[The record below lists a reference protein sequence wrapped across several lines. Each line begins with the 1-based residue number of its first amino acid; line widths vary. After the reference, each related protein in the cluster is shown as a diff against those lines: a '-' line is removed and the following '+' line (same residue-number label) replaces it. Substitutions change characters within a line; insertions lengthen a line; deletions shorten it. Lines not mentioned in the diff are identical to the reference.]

1 MGDQFAL
8 TPIAGRQHERAV
20 LWGQLEAALG
30 GRLRVALLAGE
41 PGIGKTRLL
50 DDLADRAGAAG
61 MLVLR
66 GGASDAAGMPP
77 YLPLLEAIG
86 QYVRSASDE
95 LLRTH
100 AGALA
105 PVLATIIPEIALRL
119 GTLPA
124 SYPLPA
130 EQARLRL
137 FEAVGALLATLAS
150 AAGLAVVL
158 DDLHWADQAT
168 LDLLG
173 YIARRQPAARLLIVG
188 AYREGEITEPAAFG
202 RTIADLTRL
211 HALATVAVGR
221 LDAPDLDTL
230 LSAYLGGPAE
240 PDVGARL
247 LAHSEGNPFFAEEL
261 LRSWMEAG
269 ALARAGASWRLDQSL
284 AGPLPGSIVLA
295 VRQRVAR
302 LTPACADLLRTAAL
316 IGRGFAPELLA
327 EVAGQDIEH
336 VEDLLVTATQA
347 QLIRAAGAGLLSFSH
362 DKIRECLY
370 DEVPPQRR
378 RRLHGLIGQALVAR
392 PEPAGAPQLAALAFH
407 FTRSGDHEA
416 GIAYSRRAAEQALRA
431 HAPDSAIAHLRT
443 ALALLGANDNRRGEL
458 LLALGEAASAA
469 DQGPAAIEALAE
481 ARAWFVQRGD
491 RPGAGR
497 AAYRQGQAYWRI
509 EALGQALAAFE
520 AALVLLEGQPSPE
533 LVLTL
538 IDLASLQAMS
548 LHQHEPGMAYS
559 QRALALAHSLE
570 DDRLI
575 ASASRAAGNIDV
587 RNGNLAAGITLLEQA
602 LALADQADDPVE
614 AAECCAQLSHA
625 CYWAGET
632 ARAFALAERQLAYAH
647 RTHDAYQLRH
657 MYSLLARGASL
668 QGRWEDAE
676 RWIAAAQREV
686 EQLASP
692 EPRAFLQMT
701 RGDLAYE
708 RGDYPAAL
716 AHYAVAIEA
725 FRVLGPGALV
735 WYLGQYGLAQLAANA
750 YDTARR
756 IAGELAALVEPL
768 PALAMSSAGPLATL
782 ALIALDLGDQEQI
795 AALTPRL
802 RPFQGQFH
810 DYLIDRVLGQLLTA
824 QRDWVAAEGLLES
837 AAASARRNSLA
848 PELARTLEAQ
858 AALALARG
866 HGSAARSLLADARA
880 VYESLAHPRAMLLR
894 AQPAGQGSRARGP
907 ARAYPAGLS
916 PREVEVLRLVVA
928 GSSNREIAAAL
939 TLSEKTVANHL
950 ASIFAKIGADNR
962 AAAAAFAVRHQLA

>member
-1 MGDQFAL
+1 MGDLFAL

-100 AGALA
+100 TGALA

-247 LAHSEGNPFFAEEL
+247 LAPSEGNPFFAEEL

-443 ALALLGANDNRRGEL
+443 ALALLGANDNRQGEL

-469 DQGPAAIEALAE
+469 DRGLPRSRRWPRRGPGLCSAAIGPAPGGPHT
-481 ARAWFVQRGD
+481 ARARRTGGSRRWARRWQ
-491 RPGAGR
+491 PS
-497 AAYRQGQAYWRI
+497 
-509 EALGQALAAFE
+509 
-520 AALVLLEGQPSPE
+520 AALVLEGQPSPE

-538 IDLASLQAMS
+538 IDLANLQAMS

-559 QRALALAHSLE
+559 RRALALAHSLE
-570 DDRLI
+570 DDRLV

-587 RNGNLAAGITLLEQA
+587 RNGNLAAGISLLEQA

-614 AAECCAQLSHA
+614 AAECCAQLS
-625 CYWAGET
+625 
-632 ARAFALAERQLAYAH
+632 
-647 RTHDAYQLRH
+647 
-657 MYSLLARGASL
+657 
-668 QGRWEDAE
+668 
-676 RWIAAAQREV
+676 
-686 EQLASP
+686 P
-692 EPRAFLQMT
+692 
-701 RGDLAYE
+701 
-708 RGDYPAAL
+708 PA
-716 AHYAVAIEA
+716 I
-725 FRVLGPGALV
+725 
-735 WYLGQYGLAQLAANA
+735 
-750 YDTARR
+750 
-756 IAGELAALVEPL
+756 
-768 PALAMSSAGPLATL
+768 
-782 ALIALDLGDQEQI
+782 
-795 AALTPRL
+795 
-802 RPFQGQFH
+802 
-810 DYLIDRVLGQLLTA
+810 
-824 QRDWVAAEGLLES
+824 
-837 AAASARRNSLA
+837 
-848 PELARTLEAQ
+848 
-858 AALALARG
+858 
-866 HGSAARSLLADARA
+866 
-880 VYESLAHPRAMLLR
+880 
-894 AQPAGQGSRARGP
+894 GP
-907 ARAYPAGLS
+907 ARRRARLRWPSASWPMPTAPTMPTSFAICTACSPGAHRSRAAGKTPSAGLPQPS
-916 PREVEVLRLVVA
+916 ARL
-928 GSSNREIAAAL
+928 SSWPAP
-939 TLSEKTVANHL
+939 
-950 ASIFAKIGADNR
+950 NR
-962 AAAAAFAVRHQLA
+962 APSCR